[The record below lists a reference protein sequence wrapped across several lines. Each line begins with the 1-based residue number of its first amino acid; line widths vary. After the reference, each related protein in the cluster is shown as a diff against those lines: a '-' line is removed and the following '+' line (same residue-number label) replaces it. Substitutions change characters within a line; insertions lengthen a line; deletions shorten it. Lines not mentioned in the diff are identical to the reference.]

1 MVTYIFIGLLAVYC
15 ISLHAQINKLKYTA
29 KYGSPR
35 SESNI
40 KILWEE
46 NEILKE
52 KLSDHS
58 SRLWEVEHKAG
69 MHPPHVFV

>member
-1 MVTYIFIGLLAVYC
+1 MVTYIIIGLLVIYC
-15 ISLHAQINKLKYTA
+15 ISLHAQIKKLKYTA

-40 KILWEE
+40 KKLWEE
-46 NEILKE
+46 NEALKE

-69 MHPPHVFV
+69 LHPPHVVV